1 MSCKQILATLITVL
15 AFIVVGSMAT
25 AADMPEQVSID
36 SMSEM
41 FESVEFDHTMHTELG
56 EDCSVCH
63 HHATGT
69 GTTDSRCVSCHANS
83 DEVADVS
90 CSACHVAD
98 PFSAE
103 NLSQQSEER
112 YQFHIDRPGLKAAYH
127 WSCLGCHEEMD
138 GPTECVDCH
147 SRTPK
152 GDAFYHMN
160 ATGAAEEGGH

>member
-1 MSCKQILATLITVL
+1 MSCKQSLTILITVV
-15 AFIVVGSMAT
+15 ACIVVGSVAM
-25 AADMPEQVSID
+25 AADMPEQVTID

-41 FESVEFDHTMHTELG
+41 FEGVEFDHTMHTELS

-69 GTTDSRCVSCHANS
+69 GTVDSRCVSCHAKS
-83 DEVADVS
+83 DAVTDVR
-90 CSACHVAD
+90 CSACHVAT

-103 NLSQQSEER
+103 SLSQQSQDL

-127 WSCLGCHEEMD
+127 WNCLGCHAEMD
-138 GPTECVDCH
+138 GPMECVDCH

-152 GDAFYHMN
+152 GDAFYHTN
-160 ATGAAEEGGH
+160 ATDSSDEGGH

>member
-1 MSCKQILATLITVL
+1 MRSKQILATLITAL
-15 AFIVVGSMAT
+15 AFIVVGSLAT
-25 AADMPEQVSID
+25 AADMPDQVSID

-41 FESVEFDHTMHTELG
+41 FEGVEFDHTMHTELG

-69 GTTDSRCVSCHANS
+69 GTADPRCVSCHANS

-103 NLSQQSEER
+103 NLSQQSEEI

-160 ATGAAEEGGH
+160 ATGSSDEGGH